1 MRPMLSVSVAE
12 RYTAVLKNMDY
23 NEADFE
29 PALTRRR
36 KRLPLGRGRQ
46 RLSFERRLRLW
57 LYLMGLPGFVFAV
70 TELNQHHVDAS
81 IQWIA
86 LPSISIAWLFLVSL
100 LLEHIVRPLQTL
112 ANVVAALR
120 EDDYSFRARGGRRN
134 DAMGDLALE
143 INALAAMLQVQRVG
157 AMEAMAL
164 VERVMKSMQSPV
176 LAFDPDGKLKLL
188 NAAAER
194 AFNLHAKSTPPRSGV
209 DQQSGKHDLE
219 RLLRAED
226 NDLLS
231 LASAQQSARWV
242 VKRTSFRLRGIPH
255 TLFVLSDVSEA
266 LREEER
272 IAWERLIRV
281 LGHEINNSLT
291 PIKSIAGSL
300 RSRLA
305 AGSDGPDEKED
316 FARGLEVIE
325 DRAESLNRF
334 LQAYRELMGL
344 PAPRLQPI
352 SLEAAVTR
360 VAQLETRVEVT
371 VLGGDDVTIL
381 ADPDQ
386 FAQALI
392 NLVRNAAEASLSP
405 DAQSGLRNQSIV
417 EMVPHTSGSPRASV
431 SGPVFEPCVEIAWE
445 VAEAEILI
453 TIVDSGPGLTN
464 AGNLFVP
471 FYTTKPGGTG
481 IGLVLAQQI
490 ALAHSGSVQLMNRP
504 DGHGCVAC
512 LRLPLETAERKSE

>member
-1 MRPMLSVSVAE
+1 MA
-12 RYTAVLKNMDY
+12 Y
-23 NEADFE
+23 NEPETDDQPIVYRDLDTA
-29 PALTRRR
+29 PIAAV
-36 KRLPLGRGRQ
+36 KRLPLSRSRQ
-46 RLSFERRLRLW
+46 RLSFEPRLRLAICA
-57 LYLMGLPGFVFAV
+57 MGLPTFLLCVY
-70 TELNQHHVDAS
+70 ELQKHHVDSS

-86 LPSISIAWLFLVSL
+86 LPSLLIAWAFAVSL
-100 LLEHIVRPLQTL
+100 ILEQIIRPLQTL

-143 INALAAMLQVQRVG
+143 INALAGMLQVQRVG

-188 NAAAER
+188 NSAAES
-194 AFNLHAKSTPPRSGV
+194 AFNLRPQNSRPRPFVKPDASRL
-209 DQQSGKHDLE
+209 DLE
-219 RLLRAED
+219 RLLQAED

-231 LASAQQSARWV
+231 LSNSQQSARWV
-242 VKRTSFRLRGIPH
+242 VKRTTFRLRGIPH

-272 IAWERLIRV
+272 LAWERLIRV

-305 AGSDGPDEKED
+305 SEETYSEENED

-344 PAPRLQPI
+344 PAPRLEPI
-352 SLEAAVTR
+352 SLTATIRR
-360 VAQLETRVEVT
+360 VAQLETRVQVGVIIAT
-371 VLGGDDVTIL
+371 GQDLTIL

-386 FAQALI
+386 LAQALI
-392 NLVRNAAEASLSP
+392 NLIRNAAEAALSA
-405 DAQSGLRNQSIV
+405 D
-417 EMVPHTSGSPRASV
+417 VPRLSTATPHKPK
-431 SGPVFEPCVEIAWE
+431 VEIDWGTTRE
-445 VAEAEILI
+445 EIVI
-453 TIVDSGPGLTN
+453 TITDNGPGLTN
-464 AGNLFVP
+464 ESNLFVP
-471 FYTTKPGGTG
+471 FYTTKPSGTG

-490 ALAHSGSVQLMNRP
+490 ALAHSGSVQLVNRT
-504 DGHGCVAC
+504 DSHGCIAC
-512 LRLPLETAERKSE
+512 FRLPIGTSVRASA

>member
-1 MRPMLSVSVAE
+1 
-12 RYTAVLKNMDY
+12 MDSSDSEL
-23 NEADFE
+23 NSGV
-29 PALTRRR
+29 TVRR

-46 RLSFERRLRLW
+46 RLSFERRIRLT
-57 LYLMGLPGFVFAV
+57 LYLMGLPLFALV
-70 TELNQHHVDAS
+70 AIELQRYQADAS
-81 IQWIA
+81 IVWIA
-86 LPSISIAWLFLVSL
+86 LPAVVIAWALLVSITV
-100 LLEHIVRPLQTL
+100 EQVTRPLQTL

-143 INALAAMLQVQRVG
+143 INALAGMLQVQRVG

-176 LAFDPDGKLKLL
+176 LAFDPEGRLKLL

-194 AFNLHAKSTPPRSGV
+194 AFHLRPQTAIPRAGSIAG
-209 DQQSGKHDLE
+209 QEKQDLE
-219 RLLRAED
+219 RLQLSQD

-231 LASAQQSARWV
+231 LSSSQQSARWV
-242 VKRTSFRLRGIPH
+242 VKRTSFRLRGVPH

-272 IAWERLIRV
+272 MAWERLIRV

-300 RSRLA
+300 RTLLA
-305 AGSDGPDEKED
+305 HQDFDEDHD

-344 PAPRLQPI
+344 PSPRLEQV
-352 SLEAAVTR
+352 SLPALVRR
-360 VAQLETRVEVT
+360 VAKLETRLEVS
-371 VLGGDDVTIL
+371 VTGLTEGTLL

-386 FAQALI
+386 LAQALI
-392 NLVRNAAEASLSP
+392 NLVRNAAEASLSA
-405 DAQSGLRNQSIV
+405 DAEAMRDRAERV
-417 EMVPHTSGSPRASV
+417 EDRQPPT
-431 SGPVFEPCVEIAWE
+431 VEIDWE
-445 VAEAEILI
+445 IDGADINI
-453 TIVDSGPGLTN
+453 TILDNGPGLTN
-464 AGNLFVP
+464 AENLFVP

-490 ALAHSGSVQLMNRP
+490 AMGHSGSVQLVNRT
-504 DGHGCVAC
+504 DTHGCIAC
-512 LRLPLETAERKSE
+512 LRLPQSRAEDTTLEI

>member
-1 MRPMLSVSVAE
+1 MAYSDPLAPFDSDATRVK
-12 RYTAVLKNMDY
+12 AVD
-23 NEADFE
+23 
-29 PALTRRR
+29 R
-36 KRLPLGRGRQ
+36 KRLPLGRSRQ
-46 RLSFERRLRLW
+46 RLSFERRLRLT
-57 LYLMGLPGFVFAV
+57 LYGMGLPVLALV
-70 TELNQHHVDAS
+70 EIELRQSQVDSS

-86 LPSISIAWLFLVSL
+86 MPSIALAWLFLVSL
-100 LLEHIVRPLQTL
+100 LLEQIVRPLQTL

-143 INALAAMLQVQRVG
+143 INALAGMLQAQRLG

-176 LAFDPDGKLKLL
+176 LAFDPEGKLKLL

-194 AFNLHAKSTPPRSGV
+194 SFNLHQQTASGRSPDKSVTGRTESRKPENR
-209 DQQSGKHDLE
+209 KLDLD
-219 RLLRAED
+219 RLLAAQD

-231 LASAQQSARWV
+231 LSNSQQSARWV
-242 VKRTSFRLRGIPH
+242 VKRSSFRLRGVPH

-272 IAWERLIRV
+272 LAWERLIRV

-291 PIKSIAGSL
+291 PIKSIAASL
-300 RSRLA
+300 RGRIVTSPEA
-305 AGSDGPDEKED
+305 SEEDDD

-344 PAPRLQPI
+344 PAPRLESN
-352 SLEAAVTR
+352 SLAAVIGR
-360 VAQLETRVEVT
+360 VATLETRVAVSVKT
-371 VLGGDDVTIL
+371 LPDVTLL

-386 FAQALI
+386 LAQALI

-405 DAQSGLRNQSIV
+405 DANAVAESEDGKPNPFLESTPCVDIDWEVDQNEVVISIV
-417 EMVPHTSGSPRASV
+417 
-431 SGPVFEPCVEIAWE
+431 
-445 VAEAEILI
+445 
-453 TIVDSGPGLTN
+453 DNGPGLSN

-490 ALAHSGSVQLMNRP
+490 ALAHSGSVQLLNRP
-504 DGHGCVAC
+504 DSHGCVAR
-512 LRLPLETAERKSE
+512 LRLPLANSSRTSE

>member
-1 MRPMLSVSVAE
+1 MA
-12 RYTAVLKNMDY
+12 Y
-23 NEADFE
+23 NDRSAISEADEAYAGDF
-29 PALTRRR
+29 PAAPPI

-46 RLSFERRLRLW
+46 RLSFERRLRIW
-57 LYLMGLPGFVFAV
+57 LYSLGVPLFALI
-70 TELNQHHVDAS
+70 TFEMRWHHVDAS

-86 LPSISIAWLFLVSL
+86 LPSLAVAWMFAVSMM
-100 LLEHIVRPLQTL
+100 LEQIVRPLQTL

-143 INALAAMLQVQRVG
+143 INALAGMLQVQRLG

-176 LAFDPDGKLKLL
+176 LAFDPDGRLKLL

-194 AFNLHAKSTPPRSGV
+194 AFNLRAQNAPPPGDSKSSGN
-209 DQQSGKHDLE
+209 KLDLD

-231 LASAQQSARWV
+231 VSNTQQSARWV
-242 VKRTSFRLRGIPH
+242 VKRTSFRLRGVPH
-255 TLFVLSDVSEA
+255 ALFVLSDVSEA

-272 IAWERLIRV
+272 LAWERLIRV

-300 RSRLA
+300 RSRLSIA
-305 AGSDGPDEKED
+305 RDFQDEDED

-344 PAPRLQPI
+344 PAPTLEPI
-352 SLEAAVTR
+352 ALATLAKR
-360 VAQLETRVEVT
+360 VAKLETRLNVVVT
-371 VLGGDDVTIL
+371 GTRDVTLL
-381 ADPDQ
+381 ADADQ
-386 FAQALI
+386 LTQALI
-392 NLVRNAAEASLSP
+392 NLVRNAAEASLSA
-405 DAQSGLRNQSIV
+405 DAAAMRAAR
-417 EMVPHTSGSPRASV
+417 HAGSPV
-431 SGPVFEPCVEIAWE
+431 LEQEEPSVEITWE
-445 VAEAEILI
+445 VEHNEIAVSIL
-453 TIVDSGPGLTN
+453 DNGPGLTN
-464 AGNLFVP
+464 ADNLFVP

-490 ALAHSGSVQLMNRP
+490 ALAHSGSVQLINRT
-504 DGHGCVAC
+504 GGVGCKAC
-512 LRLPLETAERKSE
+512 LRLPILESREFGG